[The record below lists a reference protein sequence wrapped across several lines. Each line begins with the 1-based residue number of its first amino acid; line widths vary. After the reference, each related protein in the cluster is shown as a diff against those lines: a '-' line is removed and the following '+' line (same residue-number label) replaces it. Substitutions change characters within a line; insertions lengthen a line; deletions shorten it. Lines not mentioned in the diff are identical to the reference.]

1 MQPNPVKAAL
11 RAGHPQFGTW
21 ITLGNLF
28 ATRLLAR
35 LGFQWVTVDLEHC
48 PIDWQLAGDLF
59 GAIADAGC
67 VALARLPDGEPQ
79 TIKRALDLGCHG
91 IIIPMVE
98 TVEEATRI
106 VAATKYP
113 PLGNRSIGGS
123 MQAINFR
130 TTAADYF
137 ASADQEVLVILQIES
152 PAGVKNASEM
162 GTVPGVDALFVGPND
177 LLVRMRG
184 ADGADPSPANFESA
198 LNTVL
203 SAGKETNVSVGIYVG
218 NAQAAKDRVAAGW
231 QMIGIGSDLSFMLQ
245 GATSITDQ
253 LGLDGQQDMARF

>member
-11 RAGHPQFGTW
+11 RAGHPQLGTW

-35 LGFQWVTVDLEHC
+35 LGFQWITVDLEHC
-48 PIDWQLAGDLF
+48 PIDWQLASDLF

-67 VALARLPDGEPQ
+67 VSLARLPDGQPQ

-91 IIIPMVE
+91 IIVPMVE
-98 TVEEATRI
+98 TVEEASRI

-130 TTAADYF
+130 TTTADYF
-137 ASADQEVLVILQIES
+137 ASADREVLVVLQIES
-152 PAGVKNASEM
+152 PTGVKNASEI
-162 GTVPGVDALFVGPND
+162 GGLSGVDALFVGPND
-177 LLVRMRG
+177 LLVRMRQ
-184 ADGADPSPANFESA
+184 ADGSDPSPANFEAA

-203 SAGKETNVSVGIYVG
+203 VAGKEANVPVGIYVG
-218 NAQAAKDRVAAGW
+218 NAQAAQDRLAMGW

-245 GATSITDQ
+245 GATSLAEQ
-253 LGLDGQQDMARF
+253 LGLDGLRDMARF